1 MPPPP
6 ASVDALPL
14 PAAPEPE
21 RDPKKTARLITAA
34 IVLGMLGL
42 VGVVYVLVTRSS
54 DDPVARRAGGA
65 AVSVSSRR
73 RGAYAHAPADAHAAT
88 PTAPAAP
95 PVARDYSAAALAA
108 LNARGDAVYQCLRP
122 RAYRSLADEATTA
135 ASFDNANGTVREVT
149 VTYRNLRRGA
159 NTDALTRCLT
169 AARARPR
176 ASPAPPEG
184 ATGTTRVIAALAH
197 GQGAAAFGGRR
208 RRSERLLPVH
218 RTRLIPFARRGA
230 DRRRRSQDPR

>member
-65 AVSVSSRR
+65 AVSVSSRVE
-73 RGAYAHAPADAHAAT
+73 APTPTPPPTPTPT

-95 PVARDYSAAALAA
+95 RVARDYSAAALAA
-108 LNARGDAVYQCLRP
+108 LNARATPCTSAFARGRIGASPTRP
-122 RAYRSLADEATTA
+122 TTA

-169 AARARPR
+169 AAVQAARFT
-176 ASPAPPEG
+176 PAPPEAG
-184 ATGTTRVIAALAH
+184 FTQVSRPWPMGRALPRSA
-197 GQGAAAFGGRR
+197 GGGGGP
-208 RRSERLLPVH
+208 S
-218 RTRLIPFARRGA
+218 IFFPF
-230 DRRRRSQDPR
+230 STPH